1 MKEMYISEIAKELS
15 EENLAIFCGAGFSM
29 SSGFVSWKE
38 LMRPIAKEIQL
49 DIEKETDMVAI
60 AQYHVNVN
68 SSNRHK
74 LNQLL
79 IDEFSRNAKL
89 TENHAIIAR
98 LPVNEYWT
106 TNYDKLIETALEKQG
121 RIPDVKSTV
130 EQLAYTKPKRD
141 AVVYKMHGDIG
152 SPDKAVLTKDD
163 YESYHVKYRQFI
175 IALAGSL
182 VSRTFLF
189 IGFSFKDPNLDYI
202 LGRIRVA
209 YNSNQRRHFCFIK
222 EINSSDYS
230 NNEEYEYDKIKF
242 ELFVSDLSR
251 FNIKAIR
258 ISDYPE
264 ITNTLNKIENLYKR
278 KTIFISGAAND
289 YGARKPNDA
298 FLFIHNLSKTLIQE
312 GYKIVSGF
320 GLGVGS
326 SVITGALE
334 EIYLNPSQSSNDQ
347 LLLRPF
353 PQDITGSIDK
363 NTLWRRYREDLCL
376 YSGIAIFLFGNKLE
390 SGHIVR
396 SNGMASEFEIAF
408 EKGLFLIPIGS
419 TGFVAE
425 EIWNEINSNLSKYAY
440 TTTSLVSNFKMLNDK
455 AKSDSELISII
466 ISILKEVVNN

>member
-1 MKEMYISEIAKELS
+1 MYISEIAKELS
-15 EENLAIFCGAGFSM
+15 EENLALFCGAGFSM

-60 AQYHVNVN
+60 AQYHVNAN
-68 SSNRHK
+68 ASNRHK

-79 IDEFSRNAKL
+79 IDEFSKNAKL

-98 LPVNEYWT
+98 FPVQEYWT

-163 YESYHVKYRQFI
+163 YESYHIKYRQFI

-222 EINSSDYS
+222 EINKDDYTD
-230 NNEEYEYDKIKF
+230 EKEYEYDRIKF
-242 ELFVSDLSR
+242 ELFVSDLGR

-258 ISDYPE
+258 ITDYSE
-264 ITNTLNKIENLYKR
+264 ITKTLKQVESLYKR
-278 KTIFISGAAND
+278 KTIFISGAASD
-289 YGARKPNDA
+289 YGVRKKDDA
-298 FLFIHNLSKTLIQE
+298 LIFIHNLSKTLVQK

-334 EIYLNPSQSSNDQ
+334 EIYLNPNQSSNDQ

-353 PQDITGSIDK
+353 PQDVTGSIDK
-363 NTLWRRYREDLCL
+363 NTLWKKYREDLCL

-390 SGHIVR
+390 SGNIIN
-396 SNGMASEFEIAF
+396 SNGMVTEFEIAF

-419 TGFVAE
+419 TGFIAE
-425 EIWNEINSNLSKYAY
+425 EIWNKINSNFDRYAY
-440 TTTSLVSNFKMLNDK
+440 NTASLVSNFKMLNDK
-455 AKSDSELISII
+455 SKSDHEII
-466 ISILKEVVNN
+466 EVVMDILKEVINK

>member
-1 MKEMYISEIAKELS
+1 MKEMYIGEIAKELS

-79 IDEFSRNAKL
+79 IDEFSRDARL

-98 LPVNEYWT
+98 FPVHEYWT
-106 TNYDKLIETALEKQG
+106 TNYDRLIEMALETQG

-163 YESYHVKYRQFI
+163 YESYHIKYRQFI

-222 EINSSDYS
+222 EINKSDYS
-230 NNEEYEYDKIKF
+230 NNKEYEYDKIKF
-242 ELFVSDLSR
+242 ELFISDLGR

-258 ISDYPE
+258 ISDYSE
-264 ITNTLNKIENLYKR
+264 ITDTLKKVESLYKR
-278 KTIFISGAAND
+278 KTVFISGAAYN
-289 YGARKPNDA
+289 YGNWKKDDA
-298 FLFIHNLSKTLIQE
+298 FLFIHNLSKTLIQQ

-334 EIYLNPSQSSNDQ
+334 EIYLNPSRSSNDQ

-363 NTLWRRYREDLCL
+363 KTLWKKYREDLCL

-390 SGHIVR
+390 SGNVVN
-396 SNGMASEFEIAF
+396 SDGMISEFEIAF
-408 EKGLFLIPIGS
+408 EKGLFLIPIGA

-425 EIWNEINSNLSKYAY
+425 EIWNKINSDLDLYNYNSS
-440 TTTSLVSNFKMLNDK
+440 SLISNFKLLNDRS
-455 AKSDSELISII
+455 KSDRELIETV
-466 ISILKEVVNN
+466 ISILKEVIGN